1 MALAIF
7 DLDETLIAGNSPSLW
22 GRYLGAQGWLDL
34 EQFVPREQAMVR
46 LYAERQLT
54 LEDYLAFTLQPLAG
68 RTPAECRA
76 LADRFA
82 VEVIVPLFYAE
93 ALQCLERHRE
103 AGDQILVI
111 SATQRFLVEAICAQL
126 DIQHALGTDM
136 EVIDGRY
143 TGLTQ
148 GILTYREGKIAALHA
163 WQRQQ
168 SRPAETCHF
177 YSDSQNDLPLLCAV
191 DVPHAVNPDATLRA
205 HAEAQG
211 WDILDWR

>member
-76 LADRFA
+76 LADRFSA
-82 VEVIVPLFYAE
+82 EVIAPLFYTQ
-93 ALQCLERHRE
+93 ALQCLERHRA
-103 AGDQILVI
+103 AGDAILVI
-111 SATQRFLVEAICAQL
+111 SATQRFLVESICAQL
-126 DIQHALGTDM
+126 DIEHALGTDM
-136 EVIDGRY
+136 EVVEGRY
-143 TGLTQ
+143 TGRTQ
-148 GILTYREGKIAALHA
+148 GILTYREGKIAAL
-163 WQRQQ
+163 QQ
-168 SRPAETCHF
+168 WRARCGVPAGDSHF

-191 DVPHAVNPDATLRA
+191 EHPHAVNPDPTLRA

>member
-1 MALAIF
+1 MTLAIF
-7 DLDETLIAGNSPSLW
+7 DLDETLINGNSPSLW

-34 EQFVPREQAMVR
+34 QQFVPREQAMVR

-54 LEDYLAFTLQPLAG
+54 LEEYLAFTLQPLAG

-76 LADRFA
+76 MADRFA
-82 VEVIVPLFYAE
+82 TEVIAPLVYAE
-93 ALQCLERHRE
+93 ALECLARHRQ

-136 EVIDGRY
+136 EAVEGRY
-143 TGLTQ
+143 SGRTR
-148 GILTYREGKIAALHA
+148 GILTYREGKIEALHA

-168 SRPAETCHF
+168 DRPAEACHF

-191 DVPHAVNPDATLRA
+191 DVPHAVNPDAPLRA
-205 HAEAQG
+205 HAEAHG
-211 WDILDWR
+211 WDILEWR